1 MGIRLTYLRFAVAW
15 IVKLVRFAGQI
26 SPESK
31 LTKYQKH
38 VAFGN
43 TTDATEKATSHIQN
57 PPPLLRTRTPQW
69 TPAATLTHE
78 P

>member
-1 MGIRLTYLRFAVAW
+1 MGIRLTFLRFAVAW
-15 IVKLVRFAGQI
+15 IVKPVRCAGQI

-43 TTDATEKATSHIQN
+43 TTDATEKATNHI
-57 PPPLLRTRTPQW
+57 
-69 TPAATLTHE
+69 
-78 P
+78 